1 LLGYLRRGW
10 WLTAGA
16 YVCVALS
23 AAFNLAVPA
32 LLGRAVD
39 EGLAEHDLGV
49 VARLSLAILLAS
61 ALRGLFAFGQGY
73 LGESSAQAVSYR
85 LRQALYA
92 HVQRLSFSFHDH
104 AQTGELMARAT
115 ADVEAIRAFTGRG
128 LLQIAN
134 TLLLLVGV
142 GIVLSRMNVLL
153 AGLALL
159 MLPTLVWRAERF
171 SRRVRPMHAA
181 VQRELAALATR
192 VQESIA
198 GIRVVKAFGRERHE
212 TARFDE
218 QNGRLFDW
226 YVVTARTT
234 AMNAPLLDLLSNGS
248 TLLLLWLSGGLVI
261 AGQLTLGELVAFY
274 SYLLQL
280 VQPIRRGG
288 WLMAMGSR
296 AAAASERIFE
306 VLDTPISVADAS
318 DAIELPAMAGRV
330 EFADVSCAY
339 YPGRPVLEHVSF
351 CVEPGQ
357 TVALVGSTGS
367 GKTSIANLIPRFYDV
382 SAGAVRIDGFDV
394 RQVRLQSLR
403 RQVGT
408 VLQETLLFS
417 GSVRDNIAY
426 GRPGATEEE
435 VSAAASAARADEFIE
450 RLPRGYETPVG
461 ERGVSLSGGQ
471 KQRLAIAR
479 ALLLDP
485 RILILDEFTSGVD
498 LETEQLIRAALQEL
512 MRDRTTFVIAHR
524 IATVRSAHQILVL
537 DRGRVVGR
545 GTHAEL
551 LRSSRA
557 YRDIYAAQLREDEEH
572 VLPQAPELEPDEL
585 DVVAT

>member
-1 LLGYLRRGW
+1 
-10 WLTAGA
+10 LTAGA

-23 AAFNLAVPA
+23 AAFNLVVPG

-39 EGLAEHDLGV
+39 DGLARNDLGV
-49 VARLSLAILLAS
+49 VAQLSIAILIAS

-73 LGESSAQAVSYR
+73 LGESSAQGVSYR

-92 HVQRLSFSFHDH
+92 HVQRLSFSFHDQ

-134 TLLLLVGV
+134 TVLLILGV
-142 GIVLSRMNVLL
+142 GLVLLQMNPLL
-153 AGLALL
+153 AGLAML
-159 MLPTLVWRAERF
+159 MLPALVWRSERF

-181 VQRELAALATR
+181 VQRELAVLATR
-192 VQESIA
+192 VQESVA
-198 GIRVVKAFGRERHE
+198 GIRVVKAFGHEQHE
-212 TARFDE
+212 TRRFDE
-218 QNGRLFDW
+218 QNARLFDW

-234 AMNAPLLDLLSNGS
+234 AMNAPLLDLMSTGS
-248 TLLLLWLSGGLVI
+248 TLLLLWLSGWLVMR
-261 AGQLTLGELVAFY
+261 GQLTLGELVAFY

-306 VLDTPISVADAS
+306 ILDTPISVADAP
-318 DAIELPAMAGRV
+318 DAIELPPIAGRV
-330 EFADVSCAY
+330 EFEDVSCAY
-339 YPGRPVLEHVSF
+339 YPGRPILEQVSL
-351 CVEPGQ
+351 CAEPGQ
-357 TVALVGSTGS
+357 TIALVGATGS

-382 SAGAVRIDGFDV
+382 SAGAVRIDGYDV
-394 RQVRLQSLR
+394 RQVTLQSLR

-408 VLQETLLFS
+408 VLQETMLFS

-426 GRPGATEEE
+426 GRPGASDAEIG
-435 VSAAASAARADEFIE
+435 AAARAARADEFIE
-450 RLPRGYETPVG
+450 RLPQGYATPVG

-471 KQRLAIAR
+471 KQRIAIAR

-485 RILILDEFTSGVD
+485 RILILDEFTSSVD
-498 LETEQLIRAALQEL
+498 LETERLIRAALNEL
-512 MRDRTTFVIAHR
+512 MRGRTTFVIAHR
-524 IATVRSAHQILVL
+524 IATVRSADELLVL
-537 DRGRVVGR
+537 EHGRVVAR
-545 GTHAEL
+545 GTHQHL

-557 YRDIYAAQLREDEEH
+557 YREIYAAQLREEQDQVAIEPPADEDLE
-572 VLPQAPELEPDEL
+572 LAP
-585 DVVAT
+585 A